1 MVTNLKNLIMIR
13 NMKKKNSRFGVS
25 NLDINDLAF
34 AILSYE
40 DDKIVGRFTYCNKI
54 ASKIF
59 GASEERIIGESVIN
73 IMPEMVR
80 LNHEMFIKRFL

>member
-1 MVTNLKNLIMIR
+1 
-13 NMKKKNSRFGVS
+13 MKKKNSRFGVS

>member
-1 MVTNLKNLIMIR
+1 
-13 NMKKKNSRFGVS
+13 MKKKNSRFGVS

-40 DDKIVGRFTYCNKI
+40 DDEIVGRFSYHNKI

-73 IMPEMVR
+73 IMPEMIR
-80 LNHEMFIKRFL
+80 